1 MEEMVSDKN
10 RHFSKEASHTMAR
23 TTYFRASMLLMVTL
37 VTVLLT
43 TQKPAEAI
51 GDGLCFP
58 PWCPPETTITF
69 GPSGTVSEYYA
80 LDWATFEF
88 RGTTYNQNLR
98 FQCRLD
104 GSPWSTC
111 TSPKDYTELSDG
123 THTFEVRATDSWSV
137 DNSPASR
144 TWTVDTTKPP
154 LPDTTPPETY
164 PWSYSMPNG
173 ILNSTTASFSFT
185 GRDDFGGTA
194 VADLKFECRFDSTS
208 ESDWSE
214 CISPKEYPNL
224 GEGSS
229 HTFQVRARDSAGNG
243 DTTPS
248 SAQFVVDTTPPET
261 TITSKP
267 SDPSDDITPT
277 FEFSGS
283 DNLSG
288 FECKLSTPGGVV
300 ADWHW
305 CASPR
310 THWLPTSGTYT
321 FEVRALDKLNR
332 RDPTQAS
339 YTWTYTAPPNVTI
352 DSGPF
357 GAVNSSTA
365 TFNFSSD
372 VNAATFEC
380 KLDNGDFERC
390 SSPKEY
396 TGLAEGSHSFE
407 VQAKNSAGTAGTK
420 ATRHWWVDV
429 TPPPAPSI
437 TSPAN
442 NSFDA
447 DGNLTIS
454 GTSEPSVCGNA
465 IELFEGSV
473 SRGKLVSSCSNWSIN
488 LTGITDGSHTYIAKA
503 IDPVGN
509 VSGESNPITVTVD
522 ATAPAVPSIVSPA
535 EGRYDNDG
543 TFTVSGTAEANS
555 TVSLSEGTASQGT
568 TTVDDAG
575 NWSIE
580 LTNVTEGSHAYRAKA
595 TDRAGHASAESEA
608 RTVMVDTTKPTV
620 VSMSPPNRATGVGR
634 GISLTATFSEKM
646 KASTINARTFNLFK
660 VNPDRSTT
668 RVTDVVVTLS
678 SDGLKATLNP
688 FGTKS
693 TVLEKNTKYKAV
705 ITTGARDLASNS
717 LGQPKSWTFSTR

>member
-1 MEEMVSDKN
+1 
-10 RHFSKEASHTMAR
+10 MAR
-23 TTYFRASMLLMVTL
+23 ITYFRASMILMVTL
-37 VTVLLT
+37 VAVLLT
-43 TQKPAEAI
+43 TQEPAEAI
-51 GDGLCFP
+51 DDGICFP

-69 GPSGTVSEYYA
+69 GPSGTISEYYA

-98 FQCRLD
+98 FECRLD
-104 GSPWSTC
+104 GSPWSAC
-111 TSPKDYTELSDG
+111 TSPKDYTDLSDG

-173 ILNSTTASFSFT
+173 MINSTTASFSFT

-194 VADLKFECRFDSTS
+194 VADLKFECRFDGTS

-214 CISPKEYPNL
+214 CISPMEYPNL

-229 HTFQVRARDSAGNG
+229 HTFQVRAKDSAGNV

-277 FEFSGS
+277 FQFSGS
-283 DNLSG
+283 DNLKG

-300 ADWHW
+300 ADWQW
-305 CASPR
+305 CASPNLY
-310 THWLPTSGTYT
+310 WLTTSGTYT
-321 FEVRALDKLNR
+321 FEVRAFDKLDR

-357 GAVNSSTA
+357 GAVNSTTA
-365 TFNFSSD
+365 TFTFSSD
-372 VNAATFEC
+372 VNADSFEC
-380 KLDNGDFERC
+380 KLDNGEFERC
-390 SSPKEY
+390 TSPKEY
-396 TGLAEGSHSFE
+396 TGLAEGSHNFE

-420 ATRHWWVDV
+420 ATRSWWVDV

-473 SRGKLVSSCSNWSIN
+473 SRGKLAFSCSNWSIN

-509 VSGESNPITVTVD
+509 VSGESNPITINVD
-522 ATAPAVPSIVSPA
+522 ATAPAAPSIVSPA

-543 TFTVSGTAEANS
+543 SFTVSGTAEANS
-555 TVSLSEGTASQGT
+555 TVSLSEGTAPRGAARADGT
-568 TTVDDAG
+568 G

-580 LTNVTEGSHAYRAKA
+580 LTGVREGPHTYTAKA
-595 TDRAGHASAESEA
+595 TDGAGHSSAESNP
-608 RTVMVDTTKPTV
+608 RTVIVDSKAPAIKRVVPTE
-620 VSMSPPNRATGVGR
+620 NATGIAPGANV
-634 GISLTATFSEKM
+634 SAVFSEAMRGTSVK
-646 KASTINARTFNLFK
+646 NAFK
-660 VNPDRSTT
+660 LYKKGSTT
-668 RVTDVVVTLS
+668 ALNATVTYDAATK
-678 SDGLKATLNP
+678 KAVLNP
-688 FGTKS
+688 GANLKRGATY
-693 TVLEKNTKYKAV
+693 EAV
-705 ITTGARDLASNS
+705 VTTGAKDLAGNS
-717 LGQPKSWTFSTR
+717 LAQLESWTFTTK